1 MACKKCQGD
10 HFNFVSCESH
20 ACKVAEEKRRE
31 RAPERFF
38 RPREGEKD
46 FGNRLQSSEVNKANP
61 NVVYIPRK
69 SHPHYVPPKD
79 AA

>member
-1 MACKKCQGD
+1 MACKKCGGD
-10 HFNFVSCESH
+10 HFNFVSCEQH
-20 ACKVAEEKRRE
+20 AVKRAEQARRD

-38 RPREGEKD
+38 RPREGERD
-46 FGNRLQSSEVNKANP
+46 FGNVTHTYQAHGA
-61 NVVYIPRK
+61 NVVFIPRK